1 MEGKKMLKSIK
12 RLACALLI
20 AVFIVGSVSA
30 TSAEAALSR
39 PGSLRF
45 VQWNNTAFSSATIA
59 WKSVPG
65 AAAYQVRCVWTD
77 GSHNVGGYV
86 GAGYNGVRINNMNY
100 KHVYVTNV
108 RAVQANSRGQITG
121 YSPWSNTV
129 IITPWPKNVS
139 AKLTSSKGT
148 NVKFNWNIIYGSSG
162 YNIFM
167 STNPYGKWYW
177 NLSTAT
183 KATATS
189 GTVKSFRGSK
199 LKKYQN
205 YYVRVITRRK
215 RFGVFCTV
223 PEPYKS
229 YYQYKF
235 YIYTTYR

>member
-1 MEGKKMLKSIK
+1 MLKSIK

-30 TSAEAALSR
+30 TSADAALKR

-45 VQWNNTAFSSATIA
+45 VQWNTTAFSSATVA
-59 WKSVPG
+59 WKSVSNSVW
-65 AAAYQVRCVWTD
+65 YQVRCTWTD
-77 GSHNVGGYV
+77 GSHNVGGFV
-86 GAGYNGVRINNMNY
+86 SPGHNGVRINNLNY

-108 RAVQANSRGQITG
+108 RAVQFNRNWQIINA
-121 YSPWSNTV
+121 SPWSNTV

-148 NVKFNWNIIYGSSG
+148 NVKLNWNIIYGSSG
-162 YNIFM
+162 YNIFVT
-167 STNPYGKWYW
+167 TNPYGKWYW

-189 GTVKSFRGSK
+189 GTIKSFRGSK
-199 LKKYQN
+199 LKKYQY

-223 PEPYKS
+223 PEPYES
-229 YYQYKF
+229 YWQYRF
-235 YIYTTYR
+235 RIYTIYR

>member
-1 MEGKKMLKSIK
+1 MLKSIK

-30 TSAEAALSR
+30 TSAEAALKR

-45 VQWNNTAFSSATIA
+45 VQWKNTAFSSALIA
-59 WKSVPG
+59 WNSVSNSVW
-65 AAAYQVRCVWTD
+65 YQVRCTWTD
-77 GSHNVGGYV
+77 GSHNVGGFV
-86 GAGYNGVRINNMNY
+86 KPGHNAAPIYNLNY

-108 RAVQANSRGQITG
+108 RAVQFNRNGQIINA
-121 YSPWSNTV
+121 SPWSNTV

>member
-1 MEGKKMLKSIK
+1 MLKSIK

-20 AVFIVGSVSA
+20 AVFIAGSVSA

-45 VQWNNTAFSSATIA
+45 VQWNTTAFSSATIA

-86 GAGYNGVRINNMNY
+86 SARYNGVMIRNMNY

-108 RAVQANSRGQITG
+108 RAIQANSKGQITG

-139 AKLTSSKGT
+139 AKLTSSKST
-148 NVKFNWNIIYGSSG
+148 NVKLNWNIIYGSSG
-162 YNIFM
+162 YNVFVT
-167 STNPYGKWYW
+167 TNPKGTWYW
-177 NLSTAT
+177 NQSTPQS
-183 KATATS
+183 ATATT
-189 GTVKSFRGSK
+189 GTVKKYRGSK
-199 LKKYQN
+199 LKMYTN
-205 YYVRVITRRK
+205 YYIRVVTRRK
-215 RFGVFCTV
+215 RNGVFCTV
-223 PEPYKS
+223 PAPYNS
-229 YYQYKF
+229 YAQAGGSITYK
-235 YIYTTYR
+235 

>member
-1 MEGKKMLKSIK
+1 MSSLRCRSFYQATVYLPMEGKKMLKSIK

-77 GSHNVGGYV
+77 GSHNVGGY
-86 GAGYNGVRINNMNY
+86 
-100 KHVYVTNV
+100 NV

-167 STNPYGKWYW
+167 TTNPYGKWYW